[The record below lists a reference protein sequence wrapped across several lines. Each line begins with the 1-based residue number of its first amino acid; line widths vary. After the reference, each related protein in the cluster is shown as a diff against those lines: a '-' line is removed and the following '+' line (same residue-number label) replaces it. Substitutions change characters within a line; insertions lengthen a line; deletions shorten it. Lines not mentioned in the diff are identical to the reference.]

1 MTLVPETTLDEALK
15 LMAQHGYSQMPV
27 VVGREVLG
35 VFSYR
40 SFAGKALEH
49 EGVKGGL
56 GALPVEA
63 FTERSRLVDPREE
76 LPELFDLLDKK
87 DYVLVGDVA
96 YGLLGVVT
104 TVDVLRWL
112 HDLAE
117 PFVRIGE
124 IERALRQIVGGR
136 LDGETIAGC
145 AIAALSSKYSSAP
158 DKLPKKL
165 DLMTFE
171 ELRLVVLYRRNWEL
185 IEPALGRNLG
195 LATQRL
201 KGLPDLRNDVFHFR
215 RDLLAEEMLRINETR
230 DWLLGRLNTLLA
242 ETEGA

>member
-1 MTLVPETTLDEALK
+1 
-15 LMAQHGYSQMPV
+15 MPV

-35 VFSYR
+35 VFSYK

-56 GALPVEA
+56 GELPVEA
-63 FTERSRLVDPREE
+63 FAERCRLVDPREE
-76 LPELFDLLDKK
+76 LPDIFDLLDKK
-87 DYVLVGDVA
+87 DYVLVGNSA
-96 YGLLGVVT
+96 HGLLGVVT
-104 TVDVLRWL
+104 SVDVLRWL

-117 PFVRIGE
+117 PFVRLGE
-124 IERALRQIVGGR
+124 IERALRQIISGR
-136 LDGETIAGC
+136 LDSETIANC
-145 AIAALSSKYSSAP
+145 ARATLASKYSSAP
-158 DKLPKKL
+158 TKLPTEL
-165 DLMTFE
+165 DRMAFE

-215 RDLLAEEMLRINETR
+215 RDLLSEEMLRINETR
-230 DWLLGRLNTLLA
+230 DWLLGRLNTLIA
-242 ETEGA
+242 QTEAA